1 MSSLFAVGMGLEPMF
16 PFGATCLANRP
27 LYHLSNLPIA
37 ERQGFEPWV
46 PLTRYSG
53 FQDQCIK
60 PLCHLSVLCSSRTL
74 GVKVKCAS
82 SNIKGLTCGG
92 RGGRTP
98 KTFRFAGFQ
107 SQCSRQQSAC
117 PSVFFDIKKTLIQRN
132 QGFSISFNSNYLLK
146 VLTYQCSFRCSFR
159 TRTPSGPSIYH
170 YCFHLISKY
179 EKKLVF
185 LSSCFIFVVFCVFLK
200 LFLPTF

>member
-1 MSSLFAVGMGLEPMF
+1 
-16 PFGATCLANRP
+16 
-27 LYHLSNLPIA
+27 
-37 ERQGFEPWV
+37 
-46 PLTRYSG
+46 
-53 FQDQCIK
+53 
-60 PLCHLSVLCSSRTL
+60 
-74 GVKVKCAS
+74 
-82 SNIKGLTCGG
+82 
-92 RGGRTP
+92 
-98 KTFRFAGFQ
+98 
-107 SQCSRQQSAC
+107 
-117 PSVFFDIKKTLIQRN
+117 LIQRN